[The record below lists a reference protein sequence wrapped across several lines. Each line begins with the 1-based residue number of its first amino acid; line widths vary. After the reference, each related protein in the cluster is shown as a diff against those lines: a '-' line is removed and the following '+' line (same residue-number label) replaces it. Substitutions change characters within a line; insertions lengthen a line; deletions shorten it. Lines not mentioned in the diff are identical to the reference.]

1 MGKLSPSGDIVD
13 PISVEMTAD
22 GNPHAG
28 IYNYY
33 CTTPISSSGRL
44 GYSVRVLPGHR
55 SLVHPHEMRLIT
67 WAEGDL

>member
-1 MGKLSPSGDIVD
+1 
-13 PISVEMTAD
+13 MTAD